1 VSVTTIKACRIC
13 GNRELVDVVDLGE
26 QAFTGLFPRPTH
38 VDVPYGPLQVVR
50 CNERNGGCGL
60 VQLRHSFA
68 PDQMYGDTYGYR
80 SGLNQ
85 SMVTHLQRRV
95 EDARRRVSLSPGD
108 VVLDIGSNDCTT
120 LRSYGDSG
128 YRLVGIDPSAAKF
141 RRFYPAW
148 VEPIPAFFSAETFRK
163 AVGDAR
169 AKIVTSI
176 AMFYDLEDPTAFMRE
191 VREVLDDEGI
201 WVFEQSY
208 LPLMVERNA
217 YDTICHE
224 HVSYYGLRQIEYM
237 ARAAGLRV
245 IDVEINDVNGG
256 SFCVTAAKAES
267 QRPTNQ
273 WVVDAIRERELNLG
287 YGDTAPYAEFR
298 EQIVAH
304 RNELRGF
311 VADVLASGQRICGY
325 GASTKGNVLLQFCGF
340 TPRELPLIAEV
351 NEDKFGC
358 VTPHSRIP
366 IVSEAAVRETAPDYM
381 LVLPWHFR
389 EGIVRR
395 EQAWLASGGRLVFPL
410 PRLEV
415 VGGKAALRRAA

>member
-1 VSVTTIKACRIC
+1 MIQACRIC
-13 GNRELVDVVDLGE
+13 GNRELDDVVDLGD
-26 QAFTGLFPRPTH
+26 QAFTGLFPRPTDA
-38 VDVPYGPLQVVR
+38 DVPYGPLQLVR
-50 CNERNGGCGL
+50 CVERDGGCGL

-68 PDQMYGDTYGYR
+68 PEQMYGDTYGYR

-85 SMVTHLQRRV
+85 SMVAHLQRRV

-108 VVLDIGSNDCTT
+108 VVLDIGSNDGTT
-120 LRSYGDSG
+120 LRSYGDRG

-141 RRFYPAW
+141 RRFYPDW
-148 VEPIPAFFSAETFRK
+148 VEPIPAFFSAETFRQ

-191 VREVLDDEGI
+191 VREVLDDDGI

-208 LPLMVERNA
+208 LPLMIDRTA

-224 HVSYYGLRQIEYM
+224 HVSYYGLRQIEHM
-237 ARAAGLRV
+237 ARAAGLKV

-267 QRPTNQ
+267 RRPTNQ

-287 YGDTAPYAEFR
+287 YGGTAPYAAFR

-304 RNELRGF
+304 RQELREF
-311 VADVLASGQRICGY
+311 VADVLAAGQRICGY
-325 GASTKGNVLLQFCGF
+325 GASTKGNVLLQYCGF

-366 IVSEAAVRETAPDYM
+366 IVSEAAVREAAPDYL

-415 VGGKAALRRAA
+415 VGGKTAVRRAA